1 MQQRRL
7 GPWQVAPVAFGGMN
21 LSHGYGAAASPA
33 QAQSLVAAA
42 LDAGM
47 NLYDTAALY
56 GFGSNEEL
64 LGPLLKPHR
73 NRIVLASKCGMAGVR
88 GEDGVVRRVIDGRPA
103 TLRRNCE
110 DSLRRLGTE
119 VIDLYYLHR
128 WDKNV
133 PIEDSV
139 GEMSRLVEEGKVRAL
154 GLSEVGVEA
163 LRRAHSVH
171 PITALQSEYSLW
183 TRNAE
188 LGTLAA
194 CQELGIAYVAFSP
207 VGRGFLSGKLTD
219 VSTLAKGD
227 IRLAM
232 PRFAPENYARNLEL
246 LEPMRAVAEQAGCTL
261 AELAVAWVLH
271 QGEHVIA
278 LPGTTKLE
286 HLAENLRAAQVPL
299 SAEALQALDAMF
311 APEKIVGDRYAPQGQ
326 SEVGTE
332 KYSFEQPGPVAAV

>member
-219 VSTLAKGD
+219 VSTRQGRYPPGHATLCTRELCTQSGVAGAHACRGRTG
-227 IRLAM
+227 RLHAG
-232 PRFAPENYARNLEL
+232 RTGSGLGAASGRACDCAARHH
-246 LEPMRAVAEQAGCTL
+246 QAG
-261 AELAVAWVLH
+261 A
-271 QGEHVIA
+271 
-278 LPGTTKLE
+278 PGRE
-286 HLAENLRAAQVPL
+286 PARCAGAAQ
-299 SAEALQALDAMF
+299 
-311 APEKIVGDRYAPQGQ
+311 R
-326 SEVGTE
+326 
-332 KYSFEQPGPVAAV
+332 